1 MILSPT
7 ISLTLGNL
15 RYDQHVS
22 RVSASLTTLP
32 GVNSATVD
40 LPAGVRFEAATGED
54 AILALDGGEGAHDVM
69 TGTIHR
75 IDRTPTRIRVML
87 ADAGATLASLRVAS
101 TFKGLGAAEI
111 VKAIASDAD
120 VEVGEMSMDL
130 DAALYVADQRRTAAE
145 HVAALCRMGGLFACV
160 GGDGKL
166 SGIAADSDTATIAI
180 KYGREIIEVSS
191 TSRRVPATPRLLMT
205 SGPSGSAD
213 GSDSLRHSFAPVPDG
228 APDAGANALWIPAA
242 GLRTPSGAQD
252 ASGAATGAMQARAST
267 LKATCFLL
275 PALRPG
281 DVVEIQD
288 LPAPLESGAWIVTR
302 MRHNVGPGG
311 GQTVFEGRLAGAG
324 FDLLGSLM
332 GAALG
337 AIGGLL

>member
-1 MILSPT
+1 VILSPT

-191 TSRRVPATPRLLMT
+191 TSRRVPAAPADDERAVGLGGWIGFVAALVRARAGWRARCRGECTVDSRGGVAHAERGAGCFGRGNR
-205 SGPSGSAD
+205 SDAGSRKHAESHVFSAACAAARRCCGDSGSARAARKRRVDRDAHAPQCRTGRRAD
-213 GSDSLRHSFAPVPDG
+213 GVRGTACG
-228 APDAGANALWIPAA
+228 
-242 GLRTPSGAQD
+242 SG
-252 ASGAATGAMQARAST
+252 
-267 LKATCFLL
+267 
-275 PALRPG
+275 
-281 DVVEIQD
+281 V
-288 LPAPLESGAWIVTR
+288 
-302 MRHNVGPGG
+302 
-311 GQTVFEGRLAGAG
+311 
-324 FDLLGSLM
+324 
-332 GAALG
+332 
-337 AIGGLL
+337 